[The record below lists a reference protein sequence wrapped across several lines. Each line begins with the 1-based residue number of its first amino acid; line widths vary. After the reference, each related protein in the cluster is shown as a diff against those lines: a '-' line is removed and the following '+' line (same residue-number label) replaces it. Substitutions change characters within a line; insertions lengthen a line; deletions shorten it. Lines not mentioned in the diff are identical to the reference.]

1 MKERIFSKNEVVF
14 HEGDRAE
21 HFYQVKKGLAGVY
34 ANYGQAD
41 QRKLTEVKPGSYFGE
56 MAIIDVWPRSATVV
70 AEEELHT
77 IELTGSELNEYFGK
91 EPDKILTLMN
101 QLGDRIRE
109 LTADYDEV
117 QAFLKEKQA
126 GVAEKKEGF
135 LARLLKYKQIAFLGS
150 KNVSATVEDQIR
162 QKDYGKGAEAALPV
176 QSYRKGQIVFREGD
190 EGAYMYQIHSG
201 SVDVWSKYGTP
212 EQIRLTTLYTN
223 AFFGEMGLIAQEKRS
238 ATAVISEDDTTLEC
252 IRAEDIEPLFKANPL
267 KVDMILG
274 HLSGRLR
281 RLTTDYVKA
290 CAEAAEGA

>member
-135 LARLLKYKQIAFLGS
+135 LARLLKYKQIAILGS

-201 SVDVWSKYGTP
+201 TVDVWSKYGTP
-212 EQIRLTTLYTN
+212 EQVRLTTLCTN
-223 AFFGEMGLIAQEKRS
+223 AFFGEMGQIAQEKRS

-252 IRAEDIEPLFKANPL
+252 IRAEDIQQLFKANPL

>member
-77 IELTGSELNEYFGK
+77 IELTGSELDEYFGK

-135 LARLLKYKQIAFLGS
+135 LARLLKYKQIAILGS
-150 KNVSATVEDQIR
+150 KNVGATVEDQIR

-201 SVDVWSKYGTP
+201 TVDVWSKYGTP
-212 EQIRLTTLYTN
+212 EQVRLTSLYTN

-252 IRAEDIEPLFKANPL
+252 IRAEDIQQLFKANPL